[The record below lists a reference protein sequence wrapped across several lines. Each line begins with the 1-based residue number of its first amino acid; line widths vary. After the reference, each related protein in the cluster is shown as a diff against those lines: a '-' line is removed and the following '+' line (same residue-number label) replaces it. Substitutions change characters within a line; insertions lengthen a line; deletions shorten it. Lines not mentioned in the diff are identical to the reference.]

1 MLTWEWIIDYVLFI
15 LSFIGCIIFLIFT
28 ILKNLKPDIDNYGTK
43 DSAKFILGIIAG
55 CLFTGWLVYSK
66 TFPDRWNCP
75 DCEQVNIYDDSMF
88 QTHRE
93 TQSCSRCDKEFR
105 GRKVE
110 RYKSSKPFYS
120 LP

>member
-15 LSFIGCIIFLIFT
+15 LGFIGCIIFLIFT

-75 DCEQVNIYDDSMF
+75 SCEQVNIYILNDSGD
-88 QTHRE
+88 QTCR
-93 TQSCSRCDKEFR
+93 RCE
-105 GRKVE
+105 KVFK
-110 RYKSSKPFYS
+110 RPKYFKSSEPFYS

>member
-15 LSFIGCIIFLIFT
+15 LGFIGCLYFLIIT

-66 TFPDRWNCP
+66 TFSDRWDCP
-75 DCEQVNIYDDSMF
+75 SCLAVNIYLLNDSGS
-88 QTHRE
+88 QICRKCE
-93 TQSCSRCDKEFR
+93 KEFISP
-105 GRKVE
+105 KK
-110 RYKSSKPFYS
+110 YNSPKQFYS